1 MRQVFLNVLRNACEA
16 VEDGGTD
23 QPLGLPGGQ
32 RRRAAKIRVRIS
44 DNGCGIPEKDWEN
57 IFEPFFTTKPSGFGL
72 GLANARKI
80 VEQHKGV
87 DPGREKERAGNG
99 LRNPHS
105 VRGGDMKSILIID
118 DDPLIRKTLS
128 SHLAK
133 QGFEVQAAEDGEVRP
148 PRTIEE
154 MGPTSSSWTSA
165 FPTWTGWRSCGRS
178 GRRTSRASVLIM
190 TAFDD
195 MKTTVEAIKLGA
207 FEYLV
212 KPLDYIALDL
222 TVEKAF
228 QVKALEEKVS
238 YLVEEKQKEYTIDNI
253 IGRSPRM
260 REVFKL
266 IGSVANTRTNVLIQG
281 ESGTGKEL
289 VAKAIHYN
297 SPHRDEPFIVIN
309 CSAIS
314 DTLLESELFGHVKG
328 AFTDAVC
335 ETKGKF
341 EIAGKGTLFLDE
353 IGDVSPNLQSKL
365 LRVIETRD
373 FMKVGGEKVLKTEAR
388 IIAATNQNL
397 RALIENGRFRE
408 DLYYRLKV
416 VEIHLP
422 SLRER
427 REDIPELVGYLLEK
441 INRELRK
448 NVRKVPPE
456 VMKHFSGLPWKGNVR
471 ELENALTRAVI
482 LAKGDVI
489 LEENLPLDLRGKKA
503 VSPGSRAARGSRE
516 RNISSTS

>member
-1 MRQVFLNVLRNACEA
+1 
-16 VEDGGTD
+16 
-23 QPLGLPGGQ
+23 
-32 RRRAAKIRVRIS
+32 
-44 DNGCGIPEKDWEN
+44 
-57 IFEPFFTTKPSGFGL
+57 
-72 GLANARKI
+72 
-80 VEQHKGV
+80 
-87 DPGREKERAGNG
+87 
-99 LRNPHS
+99 
-105 VRGGDMKSILIID
+105 MKSILIID

-128 SHLAK
+128 SHLLK
-133 QGFEVQAAEDGEVRP
+133 GDYEIVAAEDGEEGLQQY
-148 PRTIEE
+148 EE
-154 MGPTSSSWTSA
+154 FLPDLVILDIRLPDMDGLE
-165 FPTWTGWRSCGRS
+165 
-178 GRRTSRASVLIM
+178 VLSKIREKNKNAHIIIM
-190 TAFDD
+190 TAYDD

-212 KPLDYIALDL
+212 KPLDYVELDL
-222 TVEKAF
+222 TVNKAF
-228 QVKALEEKVS
+228 QMQSLEDKVS
-238 YLVEEKQKEYTIDNI
+238 YLVEEQQKEYTIDNI
-253 IGRSPRM
+253 IGRSSQM

-266 IGSVANTRTNVLIQG
+266 IGSVANTRTNIFIQG

-289 VAKAIHYN
+289 VAKAIHFN
-297 SPHRDEPFIVIN
+297 SPYKSEPFIVIN

-353 IGDVSPNLQSKL
+353 VGDISPNLQSKL

-397 RALIENGRFRE
+397 KSLIEKGKFRE

-416 VEIHLP
+416 VEISLP
-422 SLRER
+422 PLHER
-427 REDIPELVGYLLEK
+427 KEDIPDLVAYLIEK

-448 NVRKVPPE
+448 NVKKVPPE
-456 VMKHFSGLPWKGNVR
+456 VMKILMKIPWKGNVR

-489 LEENLPLDLRGKKA
+489 LAENLPVDPGEKKMFPEELGSLREVEKKYIQHVLDASNGNKTRASQVLQITRPTLDKKIKEYKLT
-503 VSPGSRAARGSRE
+503 V
-516 RNISSTS
+516 

>member
-1 MRQVFLNVLRNACEA
+1 
-16 VEDGGTD
+16 
-23 QPLGLPGGQ
+23 
-32 RRRAAKIRVRIS
+32 
-44 DNGCGIPEKDWEN
+44 
-57 IFEPFFTTKPSGFGL
+57 
-72 GLANARKI
+72 
-80 VEQHKGV
+80 
-87 DPGREKERAGNG
+87 
-99 LRNPHS
+99 
-105 VRGGDMKSILIID
+105 MKSVLIID

-133 QGFEVQAAEDGEVRP
+133 KGFEVHLAEDGQAGLERFGAVCPDLVLLDIRLPDMGGLEVLGRITEQ
-148 PRTIEE
+148 RT
-154 MGPTSSSWTSA
+154 
-165 FPTWTGWRSCGRS
+165 
-178 GRRTSRASVLIM
+178 RTAVVMM

-195 MKTTVEAIKLGA
+195 MQSTITAIKLGA

-212 KPLDYIALDL
+212 KPLNFIDLDL
-222 TVEKAF
+222 TMD
-228 QVKALEEKVS
+228 KALQVRSLEDKVS
-238 YLVEEKQKEYTIDNI
+238 YLVEEKQKGYTIDNI
-253 IGRSPRM
+253 IGRSPQM

-266 IGSVANTRTNVLIQG
+266 IGSVSNTRTNVLIQG

-297 SPHRDEPFIVIN
+297 SPYRDEPFIVIN

-335 ETKGKF
+335 ETRGKF

-365 LRVIETRD
+365 LRVTESRD
-373 FMKVGGEKVLKTEAR
+373 FMKVGGERTLKTEAR
-388 IIAATNQNL
+388 IIAATNHDL
-397 RALIENGRFRE
+397 KGLIDKERFRE

-416 VEIHLP
+416 VEIFLP
-422 SLRER
+422 SLRDR
-427 REDIPELVGYLLEK
+427 REDIPDLVAYLLEK

-448 NVRKVPPE
+448 NVRKVPLD
-456 VMKHFSGLPWKGNVR
+456 VMRLLQDLPWKGNVR

-489 LEENLPLDLRGKKA
+489 LKENLPLGIPDKRPFPAELMPLSEVEKGYIQHVLDATQGSKVRTSQILQISRPTLDKKIREYGLRL
-503 VSPGSRAARGSRE
+503 PGTPQA
-516 RNISSTS
+516 

>member
-1 MRQVFLNVLRNACEA
+1 
-16 VEDGGTD
+16 
-23 QPLGLPGGQ
+23 
-32 RRRAAKIRVRIS
+32 
-44 DNGCGIPEKDWEN
+44 
-57 IFEPFFTTKPSGFGL
+57 
-72 GLANARKI
+72 
-80 VEQHKGV
+80 
-87 DPGREKERAGNG
+87 
-99 LRNPHS
+99 
-105 VRGGDMKSILIID
+105 MKSILIID

-128 SHLAK
+128 SHLLK
-133 QGFEVQAAEDGEVRP
+133 GDYEIVAAEDGEEGLQHYAEFMPDLVILDIRLP
-148 PRTIEE
+148 DMDGLE
-154 MGPTSSSWTSA
+154 
-165 FPTWTGWRSCGRS
+165 
-178 GRRTSRASVLIM
+178 VLSKIREKNKNAHIIIM
-190 TAFDD
+190 TAYDD

-212 KPLDYIALDL
+212 KPLDYVELDL
-222 TVEKAF
+222 TVNKAF
-228 QVKALEEKVS
+228 QMQSLEDKVS
-238 YLVEEKQKEYTIDNI
+238 YLVEEQQKEYTIDNI
-253 IGRSPRM
+253 IGRSSQM
-260 REVFKL
+260 RDVFKL
-266 IGSVANTRTNVLIQG
+266 IGSVANTRTNILIQG

-289 VAKAIHYN
+289 VAKAIHFN
-297 SPHRDEPFIVIN
+297 SPYRSEPFIVIN

-353 IGDVSPNLQSKL
+353 VGDVSPNLQSKL

-397 RALIENGRFRE
+397 KSLIEKGKFRE

-416 VEIHLP
+416 VEISLP
-422 SLRER
+422 SLHER
-427 REDIPELVGYLLEK
+427 KEDIPDLVAYLIEK

-448 NVRKVPPE
+448 NVKKVPPE
-456 VMKHFSGLPWKGNVR
+456 VIKILMKIPWKGNVR

-489 LEENLPLDLRGKKA
+489 LAENLPVDTGEKKIFPEELGPLREIEKKYIQHVLDASNGNKTRASQILQITRPTLDKKIKEYKLT
-503 VSPGSRAARGSRE
+503 V
-516 RNISSTS
+516 

>member
-1 MRQVFLNVLRNACEA
+1 
-16 VEDGGTD
+16 
-23 QPLGLPGGQ
+23 
-32 RRRAAKIRVRIS
+32 
-44 DNGCGIPEKDWEN
+44 
-57 IFEPFFTTKPSGFGL
+57 
-72 GLANARKI
+72 
-80 VEQHKGV
+80 
-87 DPGREKERAGNG
+87 
-99 LRNPHS
+99 
-105 VRGGDMKSILIID
+105 MKSILIID

-128 SHLAK
+128 SHLLK
-133 QGFEVQAAEDGEVRP
+133 GDYDIVAAEDGEEGLQQY
-148 PRTIEE
+148 EE
-154 MGPTSSSWTSA
+154 RVPDLVILDIRLPDMDGLE
-165 FPTWTGWRSCGRS
+165 
-178 GRRTSRASVLIM
+178 VLSKIKEKNKNANIIIM
-190 TAFDD
+190 TAYDD

-212 KPLDYIALDL
+212 KPLDYVELDL
-222 TVEKAF
+222 TVNKAF
-228 QVKALEEKVS
+228 QMQSLEDKVS
-238 YLVEEKQKEYTIDNI
+238 YLVEEQQKEYTIDNI
-253 IGRSPRM
+253 IGRSSQM

-266 IGSVANTRTNVLIQG
+266 IGSVANTRTNIFIQG

-289 VAKAIHYN
+289 VAKAIHFN
-297 SPHRDEPFIVIN
+297 SPYKSEPFIVIN

-341 EIAGKGTLFLDE
+341 EIAEKGTLFLDE
-353 IGDVSPNLQSKL
+353 VGDISPNLQSKL

-397 RALIENGRFRE
+397 KSLIEEGKFRE

-416 VEIHLP
+416 VEISLP
-422 SLRER
+422 ALHER
-427 REDIPELVGYLLEK
+427 KEDIPDLVAYLIEK

-448 NVRKVPPE
+448 NVKKVPSE
-456 VMKHFSGLPWKGNVR
+456 VMKILKKLPWKGNVR

-489 LEENLPLDLRGKKA
+489 LAENLPIDTGEKKIFPAELGPLREVEKKYIQHVLDATNGNKTRASQILQITRPTLDKKI
-503 VSPGSRAARGSRE
+503 RE
-516 RNISSTS
+516 YKLNV

>member
-1 MRQVFLNVLRNACEA
+1 
-16 VEDGGTD
+16 
-23 QPLGLPGGQ
+23 
-32 RRRAAKIRVRIS
+32 
-44 DNGCGIPEKDWEN
+44 
-57 IFEPFFTTKPSGFGL
+57 
-72 GLANARKI
+72 
-80 VEQHKGV
+80 
-87 DPGREKERAGNG
+87 
-99 LRNPHS
+99 
-105 VRGGDMKSILIID
+105 MKSILIIE
-118 DDPLIRKTLS
+118 DDPLVRKTLAS
-128 SHLAK
+128 QLAK
-133 QGFEVQAAEDGEVRP
+133 KGFDVAVAETGEDGVRAYGESAPDLVLLDVRLPDIDGLEVLRKIKE
-148 PRTIEE
+148 RN
-154 MGPTSSSWTSA
+154 
-165 FPTWTGWRSCGRS
+165 
-178 GRRTSRASVLIM
+178 RRAIILIM

-207 FEYLV
+207 FENLV
-212 KPLDYIALDL
+212 KPLNSAELDL
-222 TVEKAF
+222 TIEKAF
-228 QVKALEEKVS
+228 QVRALEEKVN
-238 YLVEEKQKEYTIDNI
+238 YLIEEKKKEYTIDNI
-253 IGRSPRM
+253 IGHSAGM
-260 REVFKL
+260 RGVFKL

-297 SPHRDEPFIVIN
+297 SPCREEPFIVIN

-328 AFTDAVC
+328 AFTDAVS

-388 IIAATNQNL
+388 IIAATNQSL
-397 RALIENGRFRE
+397 KALIEKGRFRE

-416 VEIHLP
+416 VEIILP

-427 REDIPELVGYLLEK
+427 REDIPDLVAYLLEK
-441 INRELRK
+441 INRELRR

-456 VMKHFSGLPWKGNVR
+456 VMKILGDLPWRGNVR

-482 LAKGDVI
+482 LAKGDV
-489 LEENLPLDLRGKKA
+489 LLKENLPLEPDERRSFTDELVPLEEVEKNYIQH
-503 VSPGSRAARGSRE
+503 VLNSVRGSKTRASQVLRISRPTLDKKIKEYGLEIRE
-516 RNISSTS
+516 TS

>member
-1 MRQVFLNVLRNACEA
+1 
-16 VEDGGTD
+16 
-23 QPLGLPGGQ
+23 
-32 RRRAAKIRVRIS
+32 
-44 DNGCGIPEKDWEN
+44 
-57 IFEPFFTTKPSGFGL
+57 
-72 GLANARKI
+72 
-80 VEQHKGV
+80 
-87 DPGREKERAGNG
+87 
-99 LRNPHS
+99 
-105 VRGGDMKSILIID
+105 MKSILIID
-118 DDPLIRKTLS
+118 DDALIRKTLA
-128 SHLAK
+128 SHLSK
-133 QGFEVQAAEDGEVRP
+133 QGYEVHSAEDGESGLLRAA
-148 PRTIEE
+148 ES
-154 MGPTSSSWTSA
+154 GPDVILLDIRL
-165 FPTWTGWRSCGRS
+165 PDRDGLDVLRHLKEDENP
-178 GRRTSRASVLIM
+178 ASVVVM

-195 MKTTVEAIKLGA
+195 MKTTVEAVKLGA

-212 KPLDYIALDL
+212 KPLDYVALDL

-238 YLVEEKQKEYTIDNI
+238 YLVQEKQKEYTIDNL
-253 IGRSPRM
+253 IGRSSRM

-266 IGSVANTRTNVLIQG
+266 IGSVAGSRTNVLIQG

-297 SPHRDEPFIVIN
+297 SPFREEPFIVIN
-309 CSAIS
+309 CSAIQ

-328 AFTDAVC
+328 AFTDAHC

-365 LRVIETRD
+365 LRVIESRD

-388 IIAATNQNL
+388 IIAATNQSL
-397 RALIENGRFRE
+397 RAFIESGKFRE

-416 VEIHLP
+416 VEINLP

-427 REDIPELVGYLLEK
+427 KEDIPDLAAYLLEK

-448 NVRKVPPE
+448 NVRKVPPD
-456 VMKHFSGLPWKGNVR
+456 VMKMLIEQPWKGNVR

-482 LAKGDVI
+482 LAKGDIV
-489 LEENLPLDLRGKKA
+489 LKENLPVDVEDKKLFARTLTSLEEVEKEYIRYVLVSVKGSKTRASQILQISRPTLDKKIKDY
-503 VSPGSRAARGSRE
+503 SLE
-516 RNISSTS
+516 I